1 MLFGVAVMVDVT
13 RALQAHSV
21 RRERSALLRLLRL
34 LRLGGGGMTRG
45 GRLTRVCAA
54 YGTNHG
60 SEIGAISRNFIF
72 LRPKPKSLVT
82 ITGLTRLAKA

>member
-21 RRERSALLRLLRL
+21 RRERSALLRL